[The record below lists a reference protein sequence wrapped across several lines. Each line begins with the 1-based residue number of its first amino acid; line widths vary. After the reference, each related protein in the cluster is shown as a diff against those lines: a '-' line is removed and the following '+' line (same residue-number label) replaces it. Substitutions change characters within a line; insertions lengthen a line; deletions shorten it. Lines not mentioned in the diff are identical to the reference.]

1 MKAYMII
8 PVYDTVI
15 LPDVDYQLGTDP
27 FTEEEK
33 SRIKIDGGKAIL
45 LPVKDSI
52 EKKDLKPEN
61 FYEIG
66 VLADILEI
74 RETALGTRVHANTR
88 QKIRVTDVSI
98 VDGIGEGSIA
108 EELDEVSDI
117 TEKGEKELLESL
129 KKTTSDITEN
139 IQGGEMAL
147 AYIRNCRSINEY
159 GAMFCQFFDMS
170 RQEKYD
176 LLRTD
181 SLRER
186 GMLIQEALLRFKGTI
201 DMQVEM
207 NRRAEDTEG
216 NAYKKAAIQKQIGL
230 LQQQLEDIDPESA
243 AEEEDRK
250 SVV

>member
-74 RETALGTRVHANTR
+74 HNSNIRFYVQCANTFWSV
-88 QKIRVTDVSI
+88 KFVT
-98 VDGIGEGSIA
+98 
-108 EELDEVSDI
+108 
-117 TEKGEKELLESL
+117 
-129 KKTTSDITEN
+129 
-139 IQGGEMAL
+139 
-147 AYIRNCRSINEY
+147 
-159 GAMFCQFFDMS
+159 
-170 RQEKYD
+170 
-176 LLRTD
+176 
-181 SLRER
+181 
-186 GMLIQEALLRFKGTI
+186 
-201 DMQVEM
+201 
-207 NRRAEDTEG
+207 
-216 NAYKKAAIQKQIGL
+216 
-230 LQQQLEDIDPESA
+230 
-243 AEEEDRK
+243 
-250 SVV
+250 